1 VNKEVFMIEFRMQ
14 VLKSQHSGLYR
25 ASRNA
30 VAAASVVAIVAV
42 TLMIGGCATGGGSQS
57 AVIRSVDVIG
67 QASAYTTLKAPP
79 ADKALVCFLRP
90 SGFVG
95 MVVPWFFFETGKIS
109 WTLRNGT
116 YYHALMDPGKHI
128 FALQPGPGVA
138 PVFMTVELQGGKI
151 YCFLGSLSGQMTL
164 QTPEEANALIPKLK
178 FWKQD
183 GD

>member
-1 VNKEVFMIEFRMQ
+1 MIESRMQ
-14 VLKSQHSGLYR
+14 VLESQHRGLHQV
-25 ASRNA
+25 SRNA
-30 VAAASVVAIVAV
+30 VAAVSVVAIVAV
-42 TLMIGGCATGGGSQS
+42 ALMLGGCATGNSSQS
-57 AVIRSVDVIG
+57 AVIRSTDVIG
-67 QASAYTTLKAPP
+67 QASAYTMLKAPP

-95 MVVPWFFFETGKIS
+95 MIVPWFFFETGKIS

-116 YYHALMDPGKHI
+116 YYHALMDPGTHI
-128 FALQPGPGVA
+128 FALQAGPGVA
-138 PVFMTVELQGGKI
+138 PVFMTVELQTGKI

-164 QTPEEANALIPKLK
+164 QTPEEATTLIPKLK